1 MSKYRKNRFSSS
13 RVLGSA
19 KKFVSNFWD
28 KYDYDD
34 YSADS
39 TSDYWLKG
47 SLFDRKKSYFDDN
60 STEEKY
66 DYFALAQYK
75 RAITNFVHIL
85 TGKPDIKVTYT
96 ERGDSY
102 TDGKDITLSA
112 SMKEK
117 DFDSN
122 VGLALHEAS
131 HILYTDFDEFKQ
143 HIRDVENN
151 QSNLTSKQ
159 RKILNNQYIGGNP
172 KKTVKTILNIV
183 EDLYIDAMTYASAPG
198 YRGYYQSLYHKFF
211 GDDKII
217 DGFYS
222 KDYSK
227 PILENYLFHLCNIR
241 NPNRNLKALPGLV
254 DIWNRLDLSNIKR
267 LTRTKDRIDLAWD
280 ILDVVSKYALVDD
293 TDDDTIERIGDGGGG
308 DDLGT
313 DSGNDNTEYP
323 YENVLDGRH
332 SYDDTEQETPQLQ
345 ELNKTTADKIRKLF
359 EKQIELINGESK
371 KTKLT
376 KQAKDNVDAISSV
389 DVQTHYSAKDCPNSW
404 HGYRGVKTLVIRDV
418 NDKFINSQLASAF
431 GIRTYT
437 NYNVE
442 REIERF
448 ISLGKVLAKN
458 LKIRNEERSL
468 TTTRQKS
475 GAIDKRLLHEIGNK
489 NYEVFKR
496 INLNQYRDSYIHISI
511 DTSGSMN
518 YELAECMKFATM
530 FAVAAKLIKNI
541 HVVVSVRT
549 TTYGSGIMQESGG
562 GRRNGGDG
570 TPFIMYIFDS
580 KKDNIA
586 KIRKLFP
593 RISTIGTTP
602 EGLTFEAA
610 MRDIKK
616 SSANTD
622 AFFINLCDG
631 QPYFST
637 SNMSYS
643 GDYAKKHS
651 KTQTDRMMQNGINVL
666 TYYIGSLGGYN
677 DLKQTYPINC
687 FHLNDASEIT
697 KIVRVLNG
705 NLLKRVESV

>member
-1 MSKYRKNRFSSS
+1 MSKYKKYRYSSS

-39 TSDYWLKG
+39 NSDYWLKG
-47 SLFDRKKSYFDDN
+47 SLFDRKKSYFDEGDN
-60 STEEKY
+60 TEKY

-85 TGKPDIKVTYT
+85 TGNPDIKVNYT

-102 TDGKDITLSA
+102 TDGKVITLSA

-131 HILYTDFDEFKQ
+131 HILYSDFDKLKS
-143 HIRDVENN
+143 HIRDIEHY
-151 QSNLTSKQ
+151 QHNLTSKQ
-159 RKILNNQYIGGNP
+159 KDILNRQYIGGSP
-172 KKTVKTILNIV
+172 KSTVKTILNIV

-217 DGFYS
+217 DAFYS

-241 NPNRNLKALPGLV
+241 NPNRNLKALPGLE
-254 DIWNRLDLSNIKR
+254 DIWNKLDLSNIRR
-267 LTRTKDRIDLAWD
+267 LTNAGDRIDLTWD
-280 ILDVVSKYALVDD
+280 ILDVISQYALIDD
-293 TDDDTIERIGDGGGG
+293 KSDDDNDGDGKDSNDFDG
-308 DDLGT
+308 DGSDVT
-313 DSGNDNTEYP
+313 SGNGQDDDQDAPQTEP
-323 YENVLDGRH
+323 
-332 SYDDTEQETPQLQ
+332 
-345 ELNKTTADKIRKLF
+345 LNKSTADKVRKIF
-359 EKQIELINGESK
+359 DKQIEIINGESK

-389 DVQTHYSAKDCPNSW
+389 DVQTHQSAKDYPDAFAN
-404 HGYRGVKTLVIRDV
+404 YRGVKTLVIRDV
-418 NDKFINSQLASAF
+418 NDKFIDSSLANAF
-431 GIRTYT
+431 GIRSYPS
-437 NYNVE
+437 YNMHSEV
-442 REIERF
+442 ERF
-448 ISLGKVLAKN
+448 INLGKVLAKN

-475 GAIDKRLLHEIGNK
+475 GALDKRLLHEIGHK

-496 INLNQYRDSYIHISI
+496 INLNQYRESYIHISI
-511 DTSGSMN
+511 DTSGSMSC
-518 YELAECMKFATM
+518 ELPECIKFATM

-541 HVVVSVRT
+541 HVVVSIRT
-549 TTYGSGIMQESGG
+549 TSYGSGFMQESSKGS
-562 GRRNGGDG
+562 RYRSNDG
-570 TPFIMYIFDS
+570 MPFIMYIFDS

-593 RISTIGTTP
+593 RISCLGTTP

-631 QPYFST
+631 QPYF
-637 SNMSYS
+637 NHNQISYS
-643 GDYAKKHS
+643 GDYARKHS
-651 KTQTDRMMQNGINVL
+651 KTQTDRMMKNGINVL
-666 TYYIGSLGGYN
+666 TYYIGSVGGYN
-677 DLKQTYPINC
+677 DLKQTYPVNC
-687 FHLNDASEIT
+687 FHLNTASEIT
-697 KIVRVLNG
+697 KVVRVLNG
-705 NLLKRVESV
+705 NLLKRADAV

>member
-1 MSKYRKNRFSSS
+1 MSKYRKHRYSSS

-39 TSDYWLKG
+39 NSDYWLKG
-47 SLFDRKKSYFDDN
+47 SLFDRKKSYFDEGDN
-60 STEEKY
+60 TEKY

-85 TGKPDIKVTYT
+85 TGNPDIKVNYT

-102 TDGKDITLSA
+102 TDGKAITLSA

-131 HILYTDFDEFKQ
+131 HILYSDFDKLKSS
-143 HIRDVENN
+143 IRSLEQYNN
-151 QSNLTSKQ
+151 HTLTDKQ
-159 RKILNNQYIGGNP
+159 RKILERTVVGGGIRS
-172 KKTVKTILNIV
+172 TMKTIINIV
-183 EDLYIDAMTYASAPG
+183 EDLYIDAMTYANAPG

-222 KDYSK
+222 KEYSE
-227 PILENYLFHLCNIR
+227 PTMDNYLFHLCNIR
-241 NPNRNLKALPGLV
+241 NPNRNLKALPELDV
-254 DIWNRLDLSNIKR
+254 IWNKLDLSNIRR
-267 LTRTKDRIDLAWD
+267 LTDAQDRIDLAWD
-280 ILDVVSKYALVDD
+280 ILDVVTRHCVPKPQDED
-293 TDDDTIERIGDGGGG
+293 GDGNVGDGDSELGEFGGGG
-308 DDLGT
+308 DSVNEQ
-313 DSGNDNTEYP
+313 DS
-323 YENVLDGRH
+323 
-332 SYDDTEQETPQLQ
+332 DDTEQQHEP
-345 ELNKTTADKIRKLF
+345 LNKTTLERLKKLLD
-359 EKQIELINGESK
+359 KQIELINGDTK

-376 KQAKDNVDAISSV
+376 NQAKNNVDAISSV
-389 DVQTHYSAKDCPNSW
+389 DVQSHQSAKDYPNAYQ
-404 HGYRGVKTLVIRDV
+404 GYRGVKTLVIRDV
-418 NDKFINSQLASAF
+418 NDKFIDSSLANAF
-431 GIRTYT
+431 GIRSYPGYGMQ
-437 NYNVE
+437 NEV
-442 REIERF
+442 ERF
-448 ISLGKVLAKN
+448 INLGKVLAKN

-475 GAIDKRLLHEIGNK
+475 GALDKRLLHEIGHK

-496 INLNQYRDSYIHISI
+496 INLNQYRESYIHISI
-511 DTSGSMN
+511 DTSGSMSS
-518 YELAECMKFATM
+518 ELPECIKFATM

-562 GRRNGGDG
+562 GRRGNHGDG
-570 TPFIMYIFDS
+570 MPFIMYIFDS

-631 QPYFST
+631 APFY
-637 SNMSYS
+637 SNNQVSYS
-643 GDYAKKHS
+643 GEYAKKHS

-677 DLKQTYPINC
+677 DLKKTYPINC
-687 FHLNDASEIT
+687 FHLNNATEIT

-705 NLLKRVESV
+705 NLLKRADAV

>member
-1 MSKYRKNRFSSS
+1 MSKYRKHRYSSS

-39 TSDYWLKG
+39 NSDYWLKG
-47 SLFDRKKSYFDDN
+47 SLFDRKKSYFEDSDN
-60 STEEKY
+60 ADKY

-85 TGKPDIKVTYT
+85 TGSPDIKVNYT

-102 TDGKDITLSA
+102 TDGKEITLSA

-131 HILYTDFDEFKQ
+131 HIIYSDFNMLKS
-143 HIRDVENN
+143 HIRDVEHYQNN
-151 QSNLTSKQ
+151 LSTKQ
-159 RKILNNQYIGGNP
+159 KEILSRQYIGGSP

-211 GDDKII
+211 GDDKIV

-241 NPNRNLKALPGLV
+241 NPNRNLKALPGLE
-254 DIWNRLDLSNIKR
+254 DIWNKLDLSNIRR
-267 LTRTKDRIDLAWD
+267 LTNPKDRIELTWD
-280 ILDVVSKYALVDD
+280 ILDVISKYALVDD
-293 TDDDTIERIGDGGGG
+293 NDNDDNGDGDGKSTDDFG
-308 DDLGT
+308 DDG
-313 DSGNDNTEYP
+313 DSNYAPNDQQDSE
-323 YENVLDGRH
+323 EDV
-332 SYDDTEQETPQLQ
+332 SQL
-345 ELNKTTADKIRKLF
+345 EPLNKSTADKVRKIF
-359 EKQIELINGESK
+359 DKQIEVINGESK

-389 DVQTHYSAKDCPNSW
+389 DVQTHQSAKDCPNSY

-418 NDKFINSQLASAF
+418 NDKFIDSSLANAF
-431 GIRTYT
+431 GIRSWPF
-437 NYNVE
+437 NSMEKEV
-442 REIERF
+442 ERF
-448 ISLGKVLAKN
+448 INLGKVLAKN

-475 GAIDKRLLHEIGNK
+475 GALDKRLLHEIGHK

-496 INLNQYRDSYIHISI
+496 INLNQYRESYIHISI
-511 DTSGSMN
+511 DTSGSMSS
-518 YELAECMKFATM
+518 ELPECIKFATM

-549 TTYGSGIMQESGG
+549 TTYGSGIMQEST
-562 GRRNGGDG
+562 GRRGGGDG

-643 GDYAKKHS
+643 GDYAKQHS
-651 KTQTDRMMQNGINVL
+651 KRQTDRMMQSGINVL

-677 DLKQTYPINC
+677 DLKQTYPVNC
-687 FHLNDASEIT
+687 FHLNNASEVT

-705 NLLKRVESV
+705 NLLKRAEAV

>member
-1 MSKYRKNRFSSS
+1 MSKYRKHRYSSS

-39 TSDYWLKG
+39 NSDYWLKG
-47 SLFDRKKSYFDDN
+47 SLFDRKKSYFDEGDN
-60 STEEKY
+60 TEKY

-85 TGKPDIKVTYT
+85 TGNPDIKVNYT

-102 TDGKDITLSA
+102 TDGKEITLSA

-131 HILYTDFDEFKQ
+131 HILYSDFDKLKSSIRSLEQ
-143 HIRDVENN
+143 YNNHI
-151 QSNLTSKQ
+151 LTDKQ
-159 RKILNNQYIGGNP
+159 RKILERTVVGGGIRS
-172 KKTVKTILNIV
+172 TMKTIINIV
-183 EDLYIDAMTYASAPG
+183 EDLYIDAMTYANAPG

-222 KDYSK
+222 KEYSE
-227 PILENYLFHLCNIR
+227 PTMDNYLFHLCNIR
-241 NPNRNLKALPGLV
+241 NPNRNLKALPELDV
-254 DIWNRLDLSNIKR
+254 IWSKLDLSNIRR
-267 LTRTKDRIDLAWD
+267 LTDAQDRIDLAWD
-280 ILDVVSKYALVDD
+280 ILDVVTRHCVPKPQDED
-293 TDDDTIERIGDGGGG
+293 GDGNVGDGDGELGEFGGGG
-308 DDLGT
+308 D
-313 DSGNDNTEYP
+313 NTI
-323 YENVLDGRH
+323 DGDEPQE
-332 SYDDTEQETPQLQ
+332 DDTNVSHEP
-345 ELNKTTADKIRKLF
+345 LNKTTLEKLKKLF
-359 EKQIELINGESK
+359 DKQIELINGDTK

-376 KQAKDNVDAISSV
+376 NQAKNNVDAISSV
-389 DVQTHYSAKDCPNSW
+389 DVDTHHSAKDYPNSYN
-404 HGYRGVKTLVIRDV
+404 GYRGVKTLVIRNV
-418 NDKFINSQLASAF
+418 NDKFIDSQLASTF
-431 GIRTYT
+431 GIRPYP
-437 NYNVE
+437 NYSIQK
-442 REIERF
+442 EIERF

-475 GAIDKRLLHEIGNK
+475 GALDKRLLHEIGHK

-496 INLNQYRDSYIHISI
+496 INLNQYRESYIHISI
-511 DTSGSMN
+511 DTSGSMGS
-518 YELAECMKFATM
+518 ELADCVKFATM

-549 TTYGSGIMQESGG
+549 TTYGSRLMQESGG
-562 GRRNGGDG
+562 GRRNSSNDG

-593 RISTIGTTP
+593 RLSTLGTTP

-643 GDYAKKHS
+643 GDYAKQHS
-651 KTQTDRMMQNGINVL
+651 KRQTDRMMQSGINVL
-666 TYYIGSLGGYN
+666 TYYIGSVYGYN
-677 DLKQTYPINC
+677 DLKKTYPINC
-687 FHLNDASEIT
+687 FHLNNASEVT

-705 NLLKRVESV
+705 NLLKRADAV

>member
-1 MSKYRKNRFSSS
+1 MSKYKKHRYSS

-47 SLFDRKKSYFDDN
+47 SLFDRKKSYFDDD
-60 STEEKY
+60 EGERY

-85 TGKPDIKVTYT
+85 TGNPNIKVNYS

-102 TDGKDITLSA
+102 TDGKEVTLSA

-131 HILYTDFDEFKQ
+131 HIVYSDFDKLSS
-143 HIRDVENN
+143 HIRDIERGWQNN
-151 QSNLTSKQ
+151 LSTKQ
-159 RKILNNQYIGGNP
+159 QEILNRQYIGGAP
-172 KKTVKTILNIV
+172 KKTVKTIINIV

-222 KDYSK
+222 KEYSK

-241 NPNRNLKALPGLV
+241 NPNRNLKALPGLE
-254 DIWNRLDLSNIKR
+254 DIWNKLDLSNIRR
-267 LTRTKDRIDLAWD
+267 LTNTNDRIDLAWD
-280 ILDVVSKYALVDD
+280 ILDVISKHALVDD
-293 TDDDTIERIGDGGGG
+293 KDDDDTTEGRDGDVG
-308 DDLGT
+308 DSGT
-313 DSGNDNTEYP
+313 DSGDDNSEYP

-332 SYDDTEQETPQLQ
+332 SNDDEEQETSQLQ
-345 ELNKTTADKIRKLF
+345 ELNKTTSDKIRKLL

-376 KQAKDNVDAISSV
+376 KQAFNNVEAVSSV
-389 DVQTHYSAKDCPNSW
+389 DIETHQSAKDYPNAYT
-404 HGYRGVKTLVIRDV
+404 GYRGVKTLVIRDV
-418 NDKFINSQLASAF
+418 NDKFIDSQLANSF
-431 GIRTYT
+431 GIRSWPNYT
-437 NYNVE
+437 MLS
-442 REIERF
+442 EIEKY
-448 ISLGKVLAKN
+448 INMGKVLAKN

-468 TTTRQKS
+468 TSTRQKS
-475 GAIDKRLLHEIGNK
+475 GALDKRLLHEIGVQNF
-489 NYEVFKR
+489 EVFKR
-496 INLNQYRDSYIHISI
+496 ITLNQYRPSYIHISI
-511 DTSGSMN
+511 DTSGSMSS
-518 YELAECMKFATM
+518 ELPECMKFATM

-549 TTYGSGIMQESGG
+549 TTYGSSLMSDGG
-562 GRRNGGDG
+562 NNKRSGDG

-593 RISTIGTTP
+593 RISCIGTTP

-610 MRDIKK
+610 MREIKK
-616 SSANTD
+616 SSANTE

-637 SNMSYS
+637 HNMSYS
-643 GDYAKKHS
+643 GDYAKQHS
-651 KTQTDRMMQNGINVL
+651 KRQTDRMMQNGINVL
-666 TYYIGSLGGYN
+666 TYYIGSHGGYES
-677 DLKQTYPINC
+677 LKQTYPINC
-687 FHLNDASEIT
+687 FHLNSASEIT

-705 NLLKRVESV
+705 SLLTRAASA

>member
-1 MSKYRKNRFSSS
+1 MSKYKKYRYSSS

-39 TSDYWLKG
+39 NSDYWLKG
-47 SLFDRKKSYFDDN
+47 SLFDRKKSYFDDGDN
-60 STEEKY
+60 VEKY

-85 TGKPDIKVTYT
+85 TGNPDIKVNYS

-102 TDGKDITLSA
+102 TDGKEITLSA

-131 HILYTDFDEFKQ
+131 HILYSDFDKLKTTIKSLESYGEHLLTEKQ
-143 HIRDVENN
+143 KE
-151 QSNLTSKQ
+151 
-159 RKILNNQYIGGNP
+159 ILNRTVVGGGI
-172 KKTVKTILNIV
+172 KSTMKTITNIV

-222 KDYSK
+222 KEYSE
-227 PILENYLFHLCNIR
+227 PTMDNYLFHLCNIR
-241 NPNRNLKALPGLV
+241 NPNRNLKALPELDV
-254 DIWNRLDLSNIKR
+254 IWSKLDLPNIRR
-267 LTRTKDRIDLAWD
+267 LTNAQDRIDLSWD
-280 ILDVVSKYALVDD
+280 ILDIVTRHCVPKPDD
-293 TDDDTIERIGDGGGG
+293 EEEERDGNEEERDGNVGDGELGEFGGGG
-308 DDLGT
+308 DSNDDNEPQED
-313 DSGNDNTEYP
+313 DSSVSQRP
-323 YENVLDGRH
+323 
-332 SYDDTEQETPQLQ
+332 
-345 ELNKTTADKIRKLF
+345 LNKTTLEKLKKLLD
-359 EKQIELINGESK
+359 KQIELINGDTK

-389 DVQTHYSAKDCPNSW
+389 DVDTHHSAKDYPNSF
-404 HGYRGVKTLVIRDV
+404 HGYRGVKTLIIRNV
-418 NDKFINSQLASAF
+418 NDKFIDSQLAGAF
-431 GIRTYT
+431 GIRQYD
-437 NYNVE
+437 NWSVG
-442 REIERF
+442 REIERY

-475 GAIDKRLLHEIGNK
+475 GALDKRLLHEIGHK

-496 INLNQYRDSYIHISI
+496 INLNQYRESYIHISI
-511 DTSGSMN
+511 DTSGSMSS
-518 YELAECMKFATM
+518 ELPDCIKFATM

-549 TTYGSGIMQESGG
+549 TTYGSGIMQEST
-562 GRRNGGDG
+562 GRRGGNDG
-570 TPFIMYIFDS
+570 VPFIMYIFDS

-643 GDYAKKHS
+643 GDYAKQHS
-651 KTQTDRMMQNGINVL
+651 KRQTDRMMQSGINVL
-666 TYYIGSLGGYN
+666 TYYIGSVHGYN
-677 DLKQTYPINC
+677 DLKKTYPINC
-687 FHLNDASEIT
+687 FHLNNASEVT

-705 NLLKRVESV
+705 NLLKRADAV